1 MEPMALTLV
10 VEVEA
15 RGRSSVV
22 EMGARGKIVVGANID
37 VHRL

>member
-1 MEPMALTLV
+1 MALTL
-10 VEVEA
+10 EVEA

-22 EMGARGKIVVGANID
+22 EMEARGKIVVGANID